1 MPLDH
6 QTRLEIGRLHRQR
19 LRVSEIRTIL
29 AERGIKT
36 TWQTVKNVIHQHDMG
51 HFDVGVHN
59 PTENM
64 KIKTFQKLEEDDIV
78 AIQDALS
85 ANCMQSSTDIQKHFQ
100 DRGTNVSKSTIKRAI
115 AAADWTHSK
124 PRYCSMIRDVNK
136 QKRVEFCKEL
146 ISTNDSL
153 ENVVFTDE
161 CTVQLHGNRVTCYRP
176 RHATAV
182 HVPVPKHVL
191 KVHVWGGISKR
202 GATQILIFD
211 GIMRKEFFVTEILE
225 GTLKPFLVSHYP
237 EGGRFQQDNDPKH
250 TSRLAKQYLAD
261 NNINT
266 ITWPSGLCIYLSNA
280 QRGHQRGNSH
290 GPPQH
295 QNNNHGPPPHQN
307 TNSHGPPPS
316 HRMSNSHG
324 PPPSH
329 RMSNSHGPPP
339 THKMVNSHGPSSQGG
354 SHQLSSGH
362 HIGKNR
368 FYHVTKN
375 VTNLANL
382 KFARETTTKFVKDN
396 NESAVPTDIPEEKE
410 IGEDPTTSADGLT
423 QRTESPHGTDP
434 IEQRDPVRTT
444 PMSVPRGR
452 AGGAL
457 PPPPPPRNSVG
468 GHSRGVQYHAPT
480 YPPTHAPRHRPR
492 PRPKPTTRKDP
503 IVHARTTTPEPPKP
517 TEAGEVEYENEGG
530 STTVGYQGGGRGGG
544 GGGRRN
550 QRRNQQGGGGYY
562 NDYYNYHDPLFHK
575 MMQYGA
581 MDLLGFCKFYIYK
594 FSSIK
599 ERRGSPT
606 RLGSSTLRK
615 TLIYENTRTDK
626 HSERRRT
633 KGKK

>member
-1 MPLDH
+1 
-6 QTRLEIGRLHRQR
+6 
-19 LRVSEIRTIL
+19 
-29 AERGIKT
+29 
-36 TWQTVKNVIHQHDMG
+36 MG

-266 ITWPSGLCIYLSNA
+266 ITWPSESCDLNPIEMLWSEMK
-280 QRGHQRGNSH
+280 HF
-290 GPPQH
+290 
-295 QNNNHGPPPHQN
+295 
-307 TNSHGPPPS
+307 
-316 HRMSNSHG
+316 
-324 PPPSH
+324 
-329 RMSNSHGPPP
+329 
-339 THKMVNSHGPSSQGG
+339 
-354 SHQLSSGH
+354 
-362 HIGKNR
+362 IGKR
-368 FYHVTKN
+368 VPRTKEQLISTIFQFWSELTPLKCQKYIDHVYKVAPVCVLMNGFPTGDLPGQILREPSFGKN
-375 VTNLANL
+375 
-382 KFARETTTKFVKDN
+382 FAYF
-396 NESAVPTDIPEEKE
+396 SEK
-410 IGEDPTTSADGLT
+410 L
-423 QRTESPHGTDP
+423 
-434 IEQRDPVRTT
+434 RDPNV
-444 PMSVPRGR
+444 
-452 AGGAL
+452 
-457 PPPPPPRNSVG
+457 
-468 GHSRGVQYHAPT
+468 HSRAC
-480 YPPTHAPRHRPR
+480 
-492 PRPKPTTRKDP
+492 
-503 IVHARTTTPEPPKP
+503 
-517 TEAGEVEYENEGG
+517 
-530 STTVGYQGGGRGGG
+530 
-544 GGGRRN
+544 
-550 QRRNQQGGGGYY
+550 
-562 NDYYNYHDPLFHK
+562 
-575 MMQYGA
+575 
-581 MDLLGFCKFYIYK
+581 LLLA
-594 FSSIK
+594 K
-599 ERRGSPT
+599 E
-606 RLGSSTLRK
+606 
-615 TLIYENTRTDK
+615 
-626 HSERRRT
+626 
-633 KGKK
+633 